1 MPQNRKR
8 LIELFIGNLSNA
20 IVHQICLEATDKKE
34 IAFKY
39 KKELETSLS
48 ISKKYREKINPK
60 NYSLPEKDV
69 EYIKIQ
75 VSNKVISEL
84 EKRISQGYKNIDLN
98 SVKEFVDEA
107 LKGTE
112 IIQ

>member
-39 KKELETSLS
+39 KKELETSFKEL
-48 ISKKYREKINPK
+48 KKSGEIKAIQTDITNVEEVENLIKQIKAKTIIEPK
-60 NYSLPEKDV
+60 NDYWDYFRKF
-69 EYIKIQ
+69 
-75 VSNKVISEL
+75 
-84 EKRISQGYKNIDLN
+84 LN
-98 SVKEFVDEA
+98 SFSK
-107 LKGTE
+107 
-112 IIQ
+112 